1 MRSCSSC
8 LDKASKTVLAAT
20 ILGEAAR
27 CLVGCLRAKS
37 PWVAGKLAASSRPR
51 PPYSGLSLVAR
62 SDIRLGTIEW
72 VGAVAVS
79 VSASGPIDSWHL
91 PGEVLRGAVET
102 SQEGILREVVLPYQ
116 GRLHLCPRGLGEV
129 VASLG

>member
-1 MRSCSSC
+1 MPGGLPAGQKPMGWRG
-8 LDKASKTVLAAT
+8 AGSKLPAPAALLRTV
-20 ILGEAAR
+20 
-27 CLVGCLRAKS
+27 VG
-37 PWVAGKLAASSRPR
+37 
-51 PPYSGLSLVAR
+51 AR